1 MQAHNN
7 LGILLYNLKRYEEA
21 EEEFRE
27 AARINP
33 GLAESH
39 HNLGLL
45 LENLKRYGE
54 AEAEFREAAKINP
67 GFAEVREAVM
77 SDPNLIWADH
87 NLEIID
93 EGVMTK
99 NRPLNI

>member
-1 MQAHNN
+1 
-7 LGILLYNLKRYEEA
+7 LLENLKRYEEA

-33 GLAESH
+33 G
-39 HNLGLL
+39 
-45 LENLKRYGE
+45 
-54 AEAEFREAAKINP
+54 
-67 GFAEVREAVM
+67 FAGVQEAVM
-77 SDPNLIWADH
+77 SDPNLIWGDH

-99 NRPLNI
+99 NRPLDI